1 MKKKDFDN
9 RLQNDLFPEMPA
21 SFESGLKKTM
31 EQAGV
36 RSGKRP
42 TATGVFAGAISLLAA
57 AACLVIVLIGVMGG
71 GRSDKSNAAA
81 PGEATSTPQMAQP
94 TPVPMDQPTPIPMA
108 QPTPGEWKGDTKV
121 IALSE
126 SFDFENREKYEALYQ
141 GILRYLQNKGETEP
155 KELWLCA
162 IKPRV
167 AGNNAVDGYYV
178 LARHAFDRN
187 EGPELYCVQAFLP
200 DTPLTGTRG
209 RSSTASRR
217 MATCFGP
224 RRAAGRAPTT
234 PFILW
239 RTAILSLISAT
250 SSTARNP

>member
-1 MKKKDFDN
+1 MKKEDFDN

-57 AACLVIVLIGVMGG
+57 VACLVIVMIGVMGG

-81 PGEATSTPQMAQP
+81 PGEATSTPQ
-94 TPVPMDQPTPIPMA
+94 MA

-141 GILRYLQNKGETEP
+141 GILHYLQNKGESEP
-155 KELWLCA
+155 DELWLCA
-162 IKPRV
+162 IKNRYVAADTGNRADLWGGRRSGDLLPVGGLRGPVGYGGQQPR
-167 AGNNAVDGYYV
+167 
-178 LARHAFDRN
+178 
-187 EGPELYCVQAFLP
+187 PQ
-200 DTPLTGTRG
+200 
-209 RSSTASRR
+209 
-217 MATCFGP
+217 P
-224 RRAAGRAPTT
+224 RRESREG
-234 PFILW
+234 
-239 RTAILSLISAT
+239 
-250 SSTARNP
+250 